1 MAPGADSRPY
11 KAVGHRIADL
21 RRAKGRLEGRR
32 VTQREVAEAVGVSP
46 GTVTAWEIGKQRPEG
61 RNLERLAAFLGVFP
75 EEITSAD
82 VSVTAGPGPALP
94 PTLARLL
101 VREPR
106 PAPNYAGL
114 GIELPGYEKLLEGPR
129 RLFDAF
135 MVDLIRRGLGR
146 EELEEVG
153 RGALAPFVSFR
164 SLGGGGREGG
174 ATEAAQMR
182 VLAVLLEAALAE
194 VEGA

>member
-1 MAPGADSRPY
+1 M
-11 KAVGHRIADL
+11 
-21 RRAKGRLEGRR
+21 
-32 VTQREVAEAVGVSP
+32 TQREVAAAVGVSP

-82 VSVTAGPGPALP
+82 AGAGAGPGRALP

-114 GIELPGYEKLLEGPR
+114 GIDLPGYDALLDGPR

-135 MVDLIRRGLGR
+135 MLDLIRRGLGR
-146 EELEEVG
+146 EELEKLG
-153 RGALAPFVSFR
+153 RGVLGPFVSFR
-164 SLGGGGREGG
+164 ALGGGEGG
-174 ATEAAQMR
+174 EAAQTK
-182 VLAVLLEAALAE
+182 VLAVLMEAALEEA
-194 VEGA
+194 GSGS

>member
-1 MAPGADSRPY
+1 M
-11 KAVGHRIADL
+11 
-21 RRAKGRLEGRR
+21 
-32 VTQREVAEAVGVSP
+32 TQREVAEAVGVSP